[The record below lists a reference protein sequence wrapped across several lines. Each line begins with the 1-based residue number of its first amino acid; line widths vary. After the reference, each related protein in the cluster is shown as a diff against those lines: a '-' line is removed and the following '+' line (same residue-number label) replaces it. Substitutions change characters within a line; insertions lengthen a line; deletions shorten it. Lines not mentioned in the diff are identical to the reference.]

1 MTTRTPDLPASAA
14 GAQAPADVRRNN
26 LVGAGLMVL
35 SVVCFTGLDTTMKV
49 LVGKHDFWLLAWA
62 RNLAQVAWLLALM
75 PLIGPSRM
83 LVAKRP
89 WLQAARGLTLACST
103 MSILMSLKVMPL
115 TQAYVAMLSAPLVAA
130 MLSTV
135 FLAEKAS
142 AVQWLA
148 ILAGFAGVV
157 IALGPGAPE
166 IGLYLLLALAMAL
179 SLGTNH
185 VLTRL
190 GARVESSFAQLF
202 YIAVGALA
210 FLTPTLMLADGAL
223 PVSAWGWVALA
234 AAFGT
239 SAHFLLI
246 LALGYAPPTIVSPM
260 LYTQIIWAALAGY
273 LVFSEVP
280 TIATIVG
287 GIIVAASGIALVRS
301 RS

>member
-1 MTTRTPDLPASAA
+1 MSGTSPEA
-14 GAQAPADVRRNN
+14 GATTPAAPIDQRRSN
-26 LVGAGLMVL
+26 LIGAGLMVL
-35 SVVCFTGLDTTMKV
+35 SVVAFTGLDTTMKV

-62 RNLAQVAWLLALM
+62 RNLAQVGWLLALM
-75 PLIGPSRM
+75 PLIGPARM

-89 WLQAARGLTLACST
+89 GLQVVRGLTLACAT

-130 MLSTV
+130 MLSTF
-135 FLAEKAS
+135 FLGEKAS
-142 AVQWLA
+142 PVQWVA

-190 GARVESSFAQLF
+190 GARVESPFAQLF

-210 FLTPTLMLADGAL
+210 FLTPTLMLSSGAL

-239 SAHFLLI
+239 AAHFLLI

-273 LVFSEVP
+273 LIFDEVP
-280 TIATIVG
+280 TWGTIVG
-287 GIIVAASGIALVRS
+287 GVIVAASGILLVRS
-301 RS
+301 RT

>member
-1 MTTRTPDLPASAA
+1 MSAPVPPAAVPDGAA
-14 GAQAPADVRRNN
+14 PPDPRRNN
-26 LVGAGLMVL
+26 LIGAGLMVL
-35 SVVCFTGLDTTMKV
+35 SVVAFTGLDTTMKV
-49 LVGKHDFWLLAWA
+49 LVGKHDFWMLAWA
-62 RNLAQVAWLLALM
+62 RNLAQVGWLLALM
-75 PLIGPSRM
+75 PLIGPARM

-89 WLQAARGLTLACST
+89 GLQVARGLTLATST

-130 MLSTV
+130 MLSTI

-142 AVQWLA
+142 LVQWIA
-148 ILAGFAGVV
+148 IVAGFAGVV

-190 GARVESSFAQLF
+190 GARVESPFAQLF

-210 FLTPTLMLADGAL
+210 FLTPTLMLATGSL
-223 PVSAWGWVALA
+223 PVSAWAWVALA

-239 SAHFLLI
+239 TAHFLLI

-273 LVFSEVP
+273 LVFDEVP
-280 TIATIVG
+280 TLGTIIG
-287 GIIVAASGIALVRS
+287 GVIVAASGIALVRS
-301 RS
+301 RA